1 MNNLLLTGATGF
13 LGGAVLSRLIHSSL
27 WPSVL
32 LLVRAG
38 SRAEGRERILASLRT
53 FEIAPALF
61 HKVETR
67 QIICG
72 GLTDVAEFAD
82 DARLA
87 GVTHVINCAA
97 LASFANHPQ
106 LWPVNVDGT
115 LEFART
121 LHARARLQRFLHV
134 GTGMAC
140 GMQATSPVLEDYVP
154 GADVRHLV
162 DYTASKLE
170 CERRLRVE
178 LPSLPLVVARP
189 SIIVGHSR
197 LGCKPSP
204 SIFWVFRF
212 GTMLRHFTCGYDQQ
226 IDVVPA
232 DYCAD
237 AILALLRKPRLAH
250 TQYHIAAGPQR
261 SSTFGELDQALATVP
276 GPSYGGAYLKV
287 DFATL
292 AAMLDRFETLFG
304 AGNERMLLRAIRL
317 YGEFAALGMMF
328 DNARLLAEGIP
339 PPPAFADY
347 IGLCGATTAG
357 MSIYEQMKYD
367 FKGAG
372 TARRPNPARRVM
384 PAQWTSPA
392 MGIALPL

>member
-13 LGGAVLSRLIHSSL
+13 LGGAVLSRLIHSPQWS
-27 WPSVL
+27 SVL
-32 LLVRAG
+32 LLVRAC
-38 SRAEGRERILASLRT
+38 SPAQGRERVLASLRT
-53 FEIAPALF
+53 FEIPPALF
-61 HKVETR
+61 DRVETR

-82 DARLA
+82 DARIA
-87 GVTHVINCAA
+87 QVTHVINCAA
-97 LASFANHPQ
+97 LASFASHPQ
-106 LWPVNVDGT
+106 IRPVNVEGT
-115 LEFART
+115 VEFART
-121 LHARARLQRFLHV
+121 LNARARLQRFLHV

-140 GMQATSPVLEDYVP
+140 GMQAPSPVREDYEP
-154 GADVRHLV
+154 GAGVRHLV

-170 CERRLRVE
+170 CERRLRAE
-178 LPSLPLVVARP
+178 LPGLPLVVARP

-212 GTMLRHFTCGYDQQ
+212 GTTLRQFTCGSDQQ

-237 AILALLRKPRLAH
+237 AILALLRKPRLAYDK
-250 TQYHIAAGPQR
+250 YHIAAGPQR
-261 SSTFGELDQALATVP
+261 SSTFGELDAALAKAP
-276 GPSYGGAYLKV
+276 GPLDRSVYRKV

-292 AAMLDRFETLFG
+292 ANMQDRFENLFG
-304 AGNERMLLRAIRL
+304 AGNQRMLLRAIRL
-317 YGEFAALGMMF
+317 YGEFAALGMTF

-339 PPPAFADY
+339 PPPPFADY
-347 IGLCGATTAG
+347 IALCASTTAS

-372 TARRPNPARRVM
+372 ATRRPHSHLAGPAHA
-384 PAQWTSPA
+384 PSAGSIGLA
-392 MGIALPL
+392 A

>member
-13 LGGAVLSRLIHSSL
+13 LGGAVLSRLIHSPL

-38 SRAEGRERILASLRT
+38 SPAEGRERILASLRT
-53 FEIAPALF
+53 FEISPALF
-61 HKVETR
+61 SKVETR

-106 LWPVNVDGT
+106 IRPVNVDGT

-121 LHARARLQRFLHV
+121 MHARARLQRFLHV

-140 GMQATSPVLEDYVP
+140 GMQAASPVREDYVP
-154 GADVRHLV
+154 GANVQHLV

-170 CERRLRVE
+170 CERRLRAE
-178 LPSLPLVVARP
+178 LPALPLVVARP

-212 GTMLRHFTCGYDQQ
+212 GTMLRNFTCGYDQQ

-237 AILALLRKPRLAH
+237 AILALLHKPQLAH
-250 TQYHIAAGPQR
+250 SQYHISAGPLR
-261 SSTFGELDQALATVP
+261 SSTFGELDHALAAIS
-276 GPSYGGAYLKV
+276 GSSHQGAYRQV

-292 AAMLDRFETLFG
+292 AAMQDRFETLFG

-317 YGEFAALGMMF
+317 YGEFAALGMTF
-328 DNARLLAEGIP
+328 ENSRLLGEGIP

-347 IGLCGATTAG
+347 IGLCGATTAN

-372 TARRPNPARRVM
+372 TARRADPARPQM
-384 PAQWTSPA
+384 PAQWTGPA
-392 MGIALPL
+392 ASIALPV